1 MGLFHEFFGDP
12 VEQARRAKGERP
24 RERAALSTVRNFDRC
39 VLTPIFWLFNIAAVA
54 FGVTAHWWWL
64 VGAVVGS
71 FYSGIIGA
79 KIHPKQSFSDLS
91 RGSVTGAAADREA
104 ASLTDVEQHLL
115 VSHACTHVGI
125 LLGVTS
131 GGVLWAAGLSWYVA
145 AIVGFVCL
153 LFSGAILKVLFRTE
167 R

>member
-1 MGLFHEFFGDP
+1 MGLFHELFGDP
-12 VEQARRAKGERP
+12 VKQTRRAKGEGP
-24 RERAALSTVRNFDRC
+24 SESAALPAVRNFDRC
-39 VLTPIFWLFNIAAVA
+39 VLTPIFWLFNLAALA

-64 VGAVVGS
+64 AGAVVGS

-79 KIHPKQSFSDLS
+79 KIHPKQSFSDLT
-91 RGSVTGAAADREA
+91 RGSVTGAAADKEDA
-104 ASLTDVEQHLL
+104 ILTEVEQRLL

-131 GGVLWAAGLSWYVA
+131 GGVLWAAGLSWHVA
-145 AIVGFVCL
+145 VIVGFVCL